1 MKSVSA
7 IVTAILAVISE
18 INSRND
24 LPNEE
29 IRTLNLFAAAFIPA
43 LENGADIPA
52 VWDVLEQVRKGL
64 FEHQSQIVV
73 DTDLEIDFPG
83 LWFRNDPKRDRVL
96 SVEKYTGNYI
106 PDMKSGYIF
115 RLNKFHD
122 GICYNVLGMGF
133 TGFVKAMGPQMY
145 IIADPCYLNAD
156 YLEKHQVDSLYLPED
171 GTYYLHC
178 PGIDRD
184 MVVISDTAHL
194 VIVPDNIGKEAH
206 KSFFNQDSFMSTEM
220 IELDHVPHFD
230 HRDGNRV
237 YLK

>member
-18 INSRND
+18 VNAHND
-24 LPNEE
+24 FPDEE
-29 IRTLNLFAAAFIPA
+29 VRTLNLFAAAFIAA

-64 FEHQSQIVV
+64 FEHQTKIIV
-73 DTDLEIDFPG
+73 DTTLEIDFPG
-83 LWFRNDPKRDRVL
+83 LWYRNDLKKDRVL

-106 PDMKSGYIF
+106 PGMKAGYIS
-115 RLNKFHD
+115 
-122 GICYNVLGMGF
+122 
-133 TGFVKAMGPQMY
+133 GFVKAMGPQMY

-230 HRDGNRV
+230 HRDGNRI